1 MGKSLADI
9 WRSGVIGT
17 FLAGLT
23 FLLPVTLTIAIII
36 WIANWFRSA
45 LGPNTFFGDL
55 LTQGGARLVGPE
67 REYAAYGLGILI
79 TLLAIWLIGIFIRSR
94 AKHRLEMTRDWFFNQ
109 MPIFRTIYKPVQ
121 RVVSLISED
130 SSKEFSGM
138 SVVRVKL
145 GGVYG
150 AEVLALLTS
159 DQIFHVD
166 GEEKVLIYIPT
177 SPVPMSGG
185 LLLVARKNVHQVE
198 GMKVDDLMKI
208 YLSLGVLATESVPD
222 SLLGSKRASQ
232 TQASLSQDTSS
243 RES

>member
-1 MGKSLADI
+1 MGKSLSEI
-9 WRSGVIGT
+9 WRSGIIGT

-23 FLLPVTLTIAIII
+23 FLLPVTLTVGIII

-79 TLLAIWLIGIFIRSR
+79 TILAIWLIGIFIRSR

-138 SVVRVKL
+138 TVVRVQF
-145 GGVYG
+145 GGEDG

-159 DQIFHVD
+159 DQVFSVKNK
-166 GEEKVLIYIPT
+166 EKVLIYIPT

-185 LLLVARKNVHQVE
+185 LLLVERKNVHQVE
-198 GMKVDDLMKI
+198 GMNVDDLMKI

-222 SLLGSKRASQ
+222 SLLGSKRTSESQ
-232 TQASLSQDTSS
+232 TTISQDPPSS
-243 RES
+243 